1 MSSYNGLREFLA
13 DMEHQQWIYWSKFL
27 SKELILIRDRIVN
40 PHTNPKH
47 TSDMIDNRLEGWK
60 KLWKPYKK
68 LTFDEKE
75 QDRVWADKI
84 LDNVPIKCPLN
95 QCGGIMQ
102 YKERIPPEKDLEEY
116 DGDWQTP
123 DLVCSNCGAIYQFQ
137 RFKKKGERKWL

>member
-1 MSSYNGLREFLA
+1 MINYRQLKEFLA
-13 DMEHQQWIYWSKFL
+13 DMEHQQWIYWSKDIA
-27 SKELILIRDRIVN
+27 SKEKL
-40 PHTNPKH
+40 
-47 TSDMIDNRLEGWK
+47 SDGRLKRWK
-60 KLWKPYKK
+60 RLWKPYKK
-68 LTFDEKE
+68 LTAEEKE
-75 QDRVWADKI
+75 QDREWADKI

-102 YKERIPPEKDLEEY
+102 CKERILPKKDLEGY